1 MNHFLMTSLRSQQLS
16 MQLASTVGL
25 RVRRAGGVCSQAA
38 CHMLFLTISRC
49 WGCRID
55 SQRPRQLL
63 LPAMLSQATPGTSEG
78 ERRWGEVKSNL
89 GGTVMGLGGGAFAS
103 DCSAL
108 IDEP

>member
-16 MQLASTVGL
+16 MQLASMVGL

-49 WGCRID
+49 WGCRVD

-63 LPAMLSQATPGTSEG
+63 LPAAMLSRSHRPLLALKKGKKVGRSE
-78 ERRWGEVKSNL
+78 
-89 GGTVMGLGGGAFAS
+89 
-103 DCSAL
+103 
-108 IDEP
+108 I